1 MRRHPGPNPPKALR
15 GRHAGCARLFI
26 KLEKRSRPER
36 FSGAQEFYALPAWP
50 HAQRNSRG
58 PHHPRRREDA
68 AGDRASHRRRLTNGP
83 AEFREDRGDLPKVEE
98 EMMDALSEMQ
108 YPHWLMVAGAILV
121 VLGFIGLAFH
131 RNRNA
136 EPDHKSPEVKAN
148 GK

>member
-1 MRRHPGPNPPKALR
+1 
-15 GRHAGCARLFI
+15 
-26 KLEKRSRPER
+26 
-36 FSGAQEFYALPAWP
+36 
-50 HAQRNSRG
+50 
-58 PHHPRRREDA
+58 
-68 AGDRASHRRRLTNGP
+68 
-83 AEFREDRGDLPKVEE
+83 
-98 EMMDALSEMQ
+98 MQ